1 MVKGSMWRN
10 LGCSQQPFLLS
21 NEFFSLG
28 SLSYKVCS
36 VQQAGECASF
46 PKVPAGSYGEFL
58 TAVLL
63 VLQLS
68 RFTLV
73 FFPRNALFCPKGT
86 RGLP

>member
-1 MVKGSMWRN
+1 MNSFPIHPQIILFPSVLK
-10 LGCSQQPFLLS
+10 P
-21 NEFFSLG
+21 LG

-58 TAVLL
+58 TAILL